1 MRLLTLFLTRND
13 AVRNDDVI
21 HFDTV
26 EDLSDFVRV
35 TTKYAPVGTSAGKGF
50 ERSFVLSRS
59 GAVDYVNAVVRS
71 LIMDV
76 DPFKNLQVCS
86 AIFPSVIYA
95 VEDLEY
101 SNVCAS
107 IQDIVWSSFNT
118 TVE

>member
-50 ERSFVLSRS
+50 DRSFVLSRS

-95 VEDLEY
+95 VEDLEDHTVF
-101 SNVCAS
+101 SS

>member
-1 MRLLTLFLTRND
+1 MRLLTLFLTRSD
-13 AVRNDDVI
+13 AVTSDDLFQ
-21 HFDTV
+21 FDNV
-26 EDLSDFVRV
+26 EDLPDFVRV
-35 TTKYAPVGTSAGKGF
+35 TTKYAPVGTSLGKTL
-50 ERSFVLSRS
+50 ERSFVVSRA
-59 GAVDYVNAVVRS
+59 GAVDYVNSLVRS

-95 VEDLEY
+95 VEDLED
-101 SNVCAS
+101 SIVCSS